1 MDIDDGE
8 GGNKITFPT
17 SFASMGWPSGLSPQ
31 ALTRSWT
38 NFSSTACGNTRFSTT
53 FAPSSNP
60 MLLRPRMFS
69 NFFSQLPP
77 DEMPRAMLPL
87 LVQGVT

>member
-1 MDIDDGE
+1 MDINDGE
-8 GGNKITFPT
+8 GGNKITSPT
-17 SFASMGWPSGLSPQ
+17 SFASMGWPSAQ
-31 ALTRSWT
+31 ALTPSWT
-38 NFSSTACGNTRFSTT
+38 NFSSTACGNTMFSTT

-87 LVQGVT
+87 LVQGVTY